1 MDKPVYLGPSILEI
15 SKMVMHRSW
24 HDCVKPKVGG
34 KAKLSYMDT
43 KSFKVYIETQ
53 PIYVDIANDV
63 ETISDSSNYE
73 LERQLPRGK
82 NKKSSWIIINE
93 LDGKIMTDFA
103 ALIPKIRAI

>member
-24 HDCVKPKVGG
+24 YDCVKPKVGG

-82 NKKSSWIIINE
+82 NKKSSWIITNE